1 MRIISEPSLATD
13 SLIAA
18 STNQT
23 IVPSSSPSS
32 SASSFSPNSDP
43 GMPTTTFHPSHN
55 NNNNNHNHRPSS
67 QPPVIHQQPKKLSSQ
82 NVSNAGGSDL
92 KAADDTAAAT
102 FFIRGERSQPAY
114 QHPPPP
120 PISLL
125 ANNQGYIPF
134 ASEFYTTDQGY
145 FMPQELCAAH
155 APICLHSEYGK
166 TSIKHCQYLTLN
178 LHKWPLTSFSFNQ
191 DKCVNIR
198 SLFSVCSNIN
208 TKRVRQ
214 IHSCILPFTIR
225 IS

>member
-13 SLIAA
+13 TLIAP

-23 IVPSSSPSS
+23 IVPSTSPSS

-43 GMPTTTFHPSHN
+43 GMPTTTFHPPH
-55 NNNNNHNHRPSS
+55 NNHNHRPSS
-67 QPPVIHQQPKKLSSQ
+67 QPPPVIHQQPNQ
-82 NVSNAGGSDL
+82 NVPNAGGSDL
-92 KAADDTAAAT
+92 KVAADENAGK

-114 QHPPPP
+114 PHPPPP

-125 ANNQGYIPF
+125 TNNQGYIPF

-166 TSIKHCQYLTLN
+166 RHIHTLDSKN
-178 LHKWPLTSFSFNQ
+178 RKTIH
-191 DKCVNIR
+191 VIR
-198 SLFSVCSNIN
+198 SC
-208 TKRVRQ
+208 Q
-214 IHSCILPFTIR
+214 P
-225 IS
+225 

>member
-13 SLIAA
+13 TLIAP

-23 IVPSSSPSS
+23 IVPSTSPSS

-43 GMPTTTFHPSHN
+43 GMPTTTFHPPHN
-55 NNNNNHNHRPSS
+55 NNNNSNSNNHNHRPSS
-67 QPPVIHQQPKKLSSQ
+67 QPPPVIHQQPNQ
-82 NVSNAGGSDL
+82 NVPNAGGSDL
-92 KAADDTAAAT
+92 KAADDSAGK

-114 QHPPPP
+114 PHPPPP

-155 APICLHSEYGK
+155 APICLHSEFGK
-166 TSIKHCQYLTLN
+166 NKQPST
-178 LHKWPLTSFSFNQ
+178 
-191 DKCVNIR
+191 
-198 SLFSVCSNIN
+198 
-208 TKRVRQ
+208 
-214 IHSCILPFTIR
+214 
-225 IS
+225 

>member
-43 GMPTTTFHPSHN
+43 GMPTTTFHPPH
-55 NNNNNHNHRPSS
+55 NNHNHRPSS
-67 QPPVIHQQPKKLSSQ
+67 QPPPSVIHQQPNQ
-82 NVSNAGGSDL
+82 NVQNAGGSDL
-92 KAADDTAAAT
+92 KTADENAAK
-102 FFIRGERSQPAY
+102 FFIRGGERSQPAY
-114 QHPPPP
+114 PHPPPP

-125 ANNQGYIPF
+125 TNNQGYIPF

-155 APICLHSEYGK
+155 APICLHSEFGK
-166 TSIKHCQYLTLN
+166 TLEFSKYSTLN
-178 LHKWPLTSFSFNQ
+178 VQK
-191 DKCVNIR
+191 I
-198 SLFSVCSNIN
+198 VCG
-208 TKRVRQ
+208 
-214 IHSCILPFTIR
+214 
-225 IS
+225 